1 MSNKHSSGTT
11 PHSALLAKTEAK
23 GKTKRPSLYR
33 VVLIN
38 DDFTPMDF
46 VVFVLRNFF
55 NKSHE
60 EAVNVMLQ
68 VHHKGAGACGKYTR
82 DLAETKVEQVISF
95 ARQHEHPLRC
105 IMEKD

>member
-1 MSNKHSSGTT
+1 MSNKQGLGNT
-11 PHSALLAKTEAK
+11 PQSTLLPKTDA
-23 GKTKRPSLYR
+23 KTKRPSLYR

-46 VVFVLRNFF
+46 VVFVIRNFF
-55 NKSHE
+55 NKGHE
-60 EAVNVMLQ
+60 DAVNVMLQ
-68 VHHKGAGACGKYTR
+68 VHHKGSGACGKFTR
-82 DLAETKVEQVISF
+82 DVAETKVEQVISF